1 VSNHGMPSKS
11 GVRIIQGHCTS
22 VNSIDVE
29 LSYLFAADSMGP
41 SLSTFTS
48 TYTRWGKITGP
59 ASFKRHNL

>member
-48 TYTRWGKITGP
+48 TYTR
-59 ASFKRHNL
+59 